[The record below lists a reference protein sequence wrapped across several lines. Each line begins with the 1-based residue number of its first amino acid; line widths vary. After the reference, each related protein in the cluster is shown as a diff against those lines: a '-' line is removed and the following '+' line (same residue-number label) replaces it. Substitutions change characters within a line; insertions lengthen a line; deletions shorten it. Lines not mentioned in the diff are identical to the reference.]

1 MDIIN
6 KKRDQ
11 KAREKKNFSKE
22 KAGVVRETN
31 TEKTVDFF
39 KTGDDAKKYKKHVG
53 DKRTSKKFVGVKDA
67 NDKAKKSASP
77 YVHKSGKPTN
87 K

>member
-22 KAGVVRETN
+22 KRGTEN
-31 TEKTVDFF
+31 TKGEEKTVDFF
-39 KTGDDAKKYKKHVG
+39 KVGDDKKK
-53 DKRTSKKFVGVKDA
+53 T
-67 NDKAKKSASP
+67 
-77 YVHKSGKPTN
+77 
-87 K
+87 

>member
-22 KAGVVRETN
+22 KKGVVNEKSK
-31 TEKTVDFF
+31 EKTVDFF
-39 KTGDDAKKYKKHVG
+39 KPGDDKKKPKKHVG
-53 DKRTSKKFVGVKDA
+53 DKRTSKKFVAAKD
-67 NDKAKKSASP
+67 DSEKVKKSASP
-77 YVHKSGKPTN
+77 YVHKT
-87 K
+87 